1 MEHVKY
7 KMEFDMK
14 ATPVA
19 ILWDY
24 ISTENGLKQWFA
36 DNVRISDREYS
47 FMWKGYSQVARLVG
61 MRKGLAL
68 KLQWLDSSPKTYFE
82 MRILT
87 SEMTDNTVLQITDFA
102 QDDEKEESQDLW
114 RSQVDT
120 LRRVIGCK

>member
-1 MEHVKY
+1 MEYKKY

-14 ATPVA
+14 STPVT

-24 ISTENGLKQWFA
+24 ISSENGLKQWFA
-36 DNVRISDREYS
+36 DNVKIKDRDYS
-47 FMWKGYSQVARLVG
+47 FMWKGYTQEAHMVG

-68 KLQWLDSSPKTYFE
+68 KLQWIDSPSKTYFE

-87 SEMTDNTVLQITDFA
+87 SEMTDSTVLQITDFA
-102 QDDEKEESQDLW
+102 EDDELDESQDLW
-114 RSQVDT
+114 RSQIDT

>member
-1 MEHVKY
+1 MEHIKY

-14 ATPVA
+14 STPVA

-36 DNVRISDREYS
+36 DNVKIKDKEYS
-47 FMWKGYSQVARLVG
+47 FIWKGYSQEAKMVG
-61 MRKGLAL
+61 LRRGLAL
-68 KLQWLDSSPKTYFE
+68 KLQWLDAPTRTYFE

-87 SEMTDNTVLQITDFA
+87 SEMTDNIVLQITDFA
-102 QDDEKEESQDLW
+102 EQDEMEESKELW
-114 RSQVDT
+114 RSQIVT

>member
-1 MEHVKY
+1 MEHIKY

-14 ATPVA
+14 STPVS

-24 ISTENGLKQWFA
+24 ISSENGLKQWFA
-36 DNVRISDREYS
+36 DNVKIKDKDYT
-47 FMWKGYSQVARLVG
+47 FIWKGYSQEAKMVG

-68 KLQWLDSSPKTYFE
+68 KLQWLDAPSRTYFE

-102 QDDEKEESQDLW
+102 EEDEMDESQDLW
-114 RSQVDT
+114 RSQIDSF
-120 LRRVIGCK
+120 RRVMGC

>member
-1 MEHVKY
+1 MEHIKY

-14 ATPVA
+14 STPVT

-36 DNVRISDREYS
+36 DNVKIKDKEYT
-47 FMWKGYSQVARLVG
+47 FIWKGYSQEAKMVG

-68 KLQWLDSSPKTYFE
+68 KLQWLDSPARTYFE

-102 QDDEKEESQDLW
+102 EEDEMDESQDLW
-114 RSQVDT
+114 RSQIDT

>member
-1 MEHVKY
+1 MEHIKY

-14 ATPVA
+14 STPVS

-24 ISTENGLKQWFA
+24 ISSENGLKQWFA
-36 DNVRISDREYS
+36 DNVKIKDKDYT
-47 FMWKGYSQVARLVG
+47 FIWKGYSQEAKMVG

-68 KLQWLDSSPKTYFE
+68 KLQWLDAPSRTYFE

-102 QDDEKEESQDLW
+102 EEDEMDESQDLW
-114 RSQVDT
+114 RSQIDT

>member
-1 MEHVKY
+1 MEHIKY
-7 KMEFDMK
+7 KLEFDMK
-14 ATPVA
+14 STPVA

-36 DNVRISDREYS
+36 DNVKIKDKDYT
-47 FMWKGYSQVARLVG
+47 FIWKGYSQEAKMVG

-68 KLQWLDSSPKTYFE
+68 KLQWLDAPSRTYFE

-102 QDDEKEESQDLW
+102 EEDEMDESQDLW
-114 RSQVDT
+114 RSQIDT

>member
-1 MEHVKY
+1 MEHIKY

-14 ATPVA
+14 STPVS

-24 ISTENGLKQWFA
+24 ISSENGLKQWFA
-36 DNVRISDREYS
+36 DNVKIKDKDYTCI
-47 FMWKGYSQVARLVG
+47 WKGYSQEAKMVG

-68 KLQWLDSSPKTYFE
+68 KLQWLDAPSRTYFE

-102 QDDEKEESQDLW
+102 EEDEMDESQDLW
-114 RSQVDT
+114 RSQIDT

>member
-1 MEHVKY
+1 MEHIKY

-14 ATPVA
+14 STPVA

-36 DNVRISDREYS
+36 DNVKIKDKEYS
-47 FMWKGYSQVARLVG
+47 FIWKGYSQEAKMVG
-61 MRKGLAL
+61 LRRGLAL
-68 KLQWLDSSPKTYFE
+68 KLQWLDAPTRTYFE

-87 SEMTDNTVLQITDFA
+87 SEMTDNIVLQITDFA
-102 QDDEKEESQDLW
+102 EQDEMEESKELW
-114 RSQVDT
+114 RSQIDT

>member
-1 MEHVKY
+1 MEHIKY

-14 ATPVA
+14 STPVA

-36 DNVRISDREYS
+36 DNVKIKDKEYS
-47 FMWKGYSQVARLVG
+47 FIWKGYSQEAKVVG
-61 MRKGLAL
+61 MRKGLAI
-68 KLQWLDSSPKTYFE
+68 KLQWLDSSSRTYFE

-87 SEMTDNTVLQITDFA
+87 SEMTDNTVLQITDFSEE
-102 QDDEKEESQDLW
+102 DEIEESQDLW
-114 RSQVDT
+114 RSQIDT

>member
-1 MEHVKY
+1 MEHIKY

-14 ATPVA
+14 STPVS

-24 ISTENGLKQWFA
+24 ISSENGLKQWFA
-36 DNVRISDREYS
+36 DNVKIKDKDYT
-47 FMWKGYSQVARLVG
+47 FIWKGYSQEAKMVG

-68 KLQWLDSSPKTYFE
+68 KWQWLDAPSRTYFE

-102 QDDEKEESQDLW
+102 EEDEMDESQDLW
-114 RSQVDT
+114 RSQIDT

>member
-1 MEHVKY
+1 MEHIKY

-14 ATPVA
+14 STPVA

-36 DNVRISDREYS
+36 DNVKIKDKEYS
-47 FMWKGYSQVARLVG
+47 FIWKGYSQEAKVVG
-61 MRKGLAL
+61 MRKGLAI
-68 KLQWLDSSPKTYFE
+68 KLQWLDSPSRTYFE

-87 SEMTDNTVLQITDFA
+87 SEMTDNTVLQITDFSE
-102 QDDEKEESQDLW
+102 DDEMDESQDLW
-114 RSQVDT
+114 RSQIDT

>member
-14 ATPVA
+14 STPVLM
-19 ILWDY
+19 LWNY
-24 ISTENGLKQWFA
+24 ISTENGLNQWFA
-36 DNVRISDREYS
+36 DDVKINNKIYS
-47 FMWKGYSQVARLVG
+47 FFWKGYSQEAQVIG
-61 MRKGLAL
+61 MRKGFAI
-68 KLQWLDSSPKTYFE
+68 KMQWLDGSSKTYFE

-87 SEMTDNTVLQITDFA
+87 SEMTDHIVLQIVDFA
-102 QDDEKEESQDLW
+102 EEDELEESKSLW

>member
-1 MEHVKY
+1 MEQNKY

-14 ATPVA
+14 STPVMM
-19 ILWDY
+19 LWNY

-36 DNVRISDREYS
+36 NDVKIQDRSYL
-47 FMWKGYSQVARLVG
+47 FMWKGYSQEAHLVG

-68 KLQWLDSSPKTYFE
+68 KLQWLDASEKTYFE

-87 SEMTDNTVLQITDFA
+87 SEMTDKTVLQITDFA
-102 QDDEKEESQDLW
+102 EEGELEESKNLW
-114 RSQVDT
+114 QSQVDT

>member
-1 MEHVKY
+1 MEHIKY

-14 ATPVA
+14 STPVA

-36 DNVRISDREYS
+36 DNVKIKDKEYS
-47 FMWKGYSQVARLVG
+47 FIWKGYSQEAKVVG
-61 MRKGLAL
+61 MRKGLAI
-68 KLQWLDSSPKTYFE
+68 KLQWLDSPSRTYFE

-87 SEMTDNTVLQITDFA
+87 SEMTDNTVLQITDFSEE
-102 QDDEKEESQDLW
+102 DEMDESQDLW
-114 RSQVDT
+114 RSQIDT

>member
-1 MEHVKY
+1 
-7 KMEFDMK
+7 MK
-14 ATPVA
+14 STPVS

-24 ISTENGLKQWFA
+24 ISSENGLKQWFA
-36 DNVRISDREYS
+36 DNVKIKDKDYT
-47 FMWKGYSQVARLVG
+47 FIWKGYSQEAKMVG

-68 KLQWLDSSPKTYFE
+68 KLQWLDAPSRTYFE

-102 QDDEKEESQDLW
+102 EEDEMDESQDLW
-114 RSQVDT
+114 RSQIDT

>member
-1 MEHVKY
+1 MEHIKY

-14 ATPVA
+14 STPVS

-24 ISTENGLKQWFA
+24 ISSENGLKQWFA
-36 DNVRISDREYS
+36 DNVKIKDKDYT
-47 FMWKGYSQVARLVG
+47 FIWKGYSQDAKMVG

-68 KLQWLDSSPKTYFE
+68 KLQWLDAPSRTYFE

-102 QDDEKEESQDLW
+102 EEDEMDESQDLW
-114 RSQVDT
+114 RSQIDT

>member
-1 MEHVKY
+1 MEHIKY

-14 ATPVA
+14 STPVS

-24 ISTENGLKQWFA
+24 ISSENGLKQWFA
-36 DNVRISDREYS
+36 DNVKIKDKDYT
-47 FMWKGYSQVARLVG
+47 FIWKGYSQEAKMVG

-68 KLQWLDSSPKTYFE
+68 KLQWLDAPSRTYFE

-102 QDDEKEESQDLW
+102 EEDDMDESQDLW
-114 RSQVDT
+114 RSQIDT

>member
-1 MEHVKY
+1 MEYIKY

-14 ATPVA
+14 STPVA

-36 DNVRISDREYS
+36 DNVKIKDKEYS
-47 FMWKGYSQVARLVG
+47 FIWKGYSQEAKMVG
-61 MRKGLAL
+61 LRRGLAL
-68 KLQWLDSSPKTYFE
+68 KLQWLDAPTRTYFE

-87 SEMTDNTVLQITDFA
+87 SEMTDNIVLQITDFA
-102 QDDEKEESQDLW
+102 EQDEMEESKELW
-114 RSQVDT
+114 RSQIDT

>member
-36 DNVRISDREYS
+36 DNVRIRDREYS
-47 FMWKGYSQVARLVG
+47 FMWKGYSQEARLVG

-68 KLQWLDSSPKTYFE
+68 KLQWLDSSSKTYFE